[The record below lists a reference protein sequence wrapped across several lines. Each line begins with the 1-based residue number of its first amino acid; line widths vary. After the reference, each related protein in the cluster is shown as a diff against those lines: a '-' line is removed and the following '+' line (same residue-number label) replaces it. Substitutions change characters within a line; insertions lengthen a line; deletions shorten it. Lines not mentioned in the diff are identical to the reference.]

1 MRIEAPRPILTFS
14 AIGLAVLA
22 LCLQLIAGAFLG
34 LGALAA
40 AEWLAWGLYACAAVL
55 LLAPLGRARAFLVG
69 ALAFMLTA
77 WAVHLNARFSSHL
90 AIQFGAAPLGAAQ
103 HVALTTLF
111 IAPLVGL
118 IVGVVTG
125 LMARAE
131 TIRWRGRTYSS

>member
-34 LGALAA
+34 LQALAA
-40 AEWLAWGLYACAAVL
+40 AEWLAWLLYACAAL
-55 LLAPLGRARAFLVG
+55 LLLVPLGRTRAVLVG

-90 AIQFGAAPLGAAQ
+90 SVQFGAAALGAAQ
-103 HVALTTLF
+103 RVALTTLF

-118 IVGVVTG
+118 VVGVVTG